1 MNLGT
6 LLDFAVERYPNHI
19 ALVQGLKSYTYV
31 QLQNEVEKVA
41 ASLQRLGIQ
50 KQDRVVVILKNR
62 HENVMV
68 YWALQKIGAIYTPI
82 NHRLSTK
89 EVEYCVNDAEA
100 KAVVYELASQNAVLG
115 SNFARRPILIGVEN
129 YNGVD
134 ISYPELVD
142 RSPRSYQKPTLDE
155 NDISIMLYT
164 SGTTGRPKGVPRT
177 HRNEYASAMAHIVQ
191 NQYHLWESTLGVM
204 PLYHTMGVRSLLSI
218 AFLNGKFALLPECDF
233 DAGEALEIVHKE
245 GISSLYLVPT
255 LYHDMLTHP
264 DFYKYDLSKLEKI
277 GYAGAAMTTTLVNQC
292 MSLLKPKLFVNHYG
306 STEVY
311 TFTICPNVHE
321 KPGSAGKPGIH
332 QNIRLVKADPD
343 GHSTPDDIVGK
354 EEVGEIIANLDSI
367 EAFKGY
373 WNRPDATNKA
383 IREGWYF
390 TGDIGFIDEDG
401 DLFVVGRVDDMIIS
415 GGENIHPLEVEDC
428 LTQHPKVLEASV
440 IGEQDDRWGQI
451 VSAYIVSKDESVTAQ
466 ELDEFCKNLPSLSNF
481 KRPRKYTFVKEI
493 PKSPVG
499 KILRRKLREGDFDA
513 LHNQSETISK

>member
-6 LLDFAVERYPNHI
+6 LLDFTVERYPNHI
-19 ALVQGLKSYTYV
+19 ALVQGPKSYTYV
-31 QLQNEVEKVA
+31 QMQNEVEKVA
-41 ASLQRLGIQ
+41 ASLQCLGIQ

-62 HENVMV
+62 YENIMI
-68 YWALQKIGAIYTPI
+68 YWALQKIGATYTPI
-82 NHRLSTK
+82 NHRLSAK
-89 EVEYCVNDAEA
+89 EIEYCVNDAEA
-100 KAVVYELASQNAVLG
+100 KAIVYELSSQNAVLG
-115 SNFARRPILIGVEN
+115 SNFSERPILIGVEN

-164 SGTTGRPKGVPRT
+164 SGTSGRPKGVPRT

-191 NQYHLWESTLGVM
+191 NQYQLGESTLGVM
-204 PLYHTMGVRSLLSI
+204 PLYHTMGVRSLLSM
-218 AFLNGKFALLPECDF
+218 AFLNGKFALLPESDF

-306 STEVY
+306 CTEIY
-311 TFTICPNVHE
+311 TFTICPNVNE

-451 VSAYIVSKDESVTAQ
+451 VSAYIVLKDESVTAQ
-466 ELDEFCKNLPSLSNF
+466 ELDEFCKNLACLSNF

-513 LHNQSETISK
+513 LDNQSKAISQ

>member
-1 MNLGT
+1 MNLDT

-19 ALVQGLKSYTYV
+19 ALVQDQKSYTYV
-31 QLQNEVEKVA
+31 QLQKEVEKVA

-50 KQDRVVVILKNR
+50 KQERVAVILKNR
-62 HENVMV
+62 IENVMV
-68 YWALQKIGAIYTPI
+68 YWALQKLGAIYTPL

-100 KAVVYELASQNAVLG
+100 KAVVYELASQRAVLG
-115 SNFARRPILIGVEN
+115 ANFTEKPILIGVEDN
-129 YNGVD
+129 DGVD

-142 RSPRSYQKPTLDE
+142 RSPGSYEKPSLDE

-191 NQYHLWESTLGVM
+191 NQYQLWESTLGVM
-204 PLYHTMGVRSLLSI
+204 PLYHTMGVRSMLSM
-218 AFLNGKFALLPECDF
+218 AFLNGKFALLPDF
-233 DAGEALEIVHKE
+233 DSGDALEIVHREK
-245 GISSLYLVPT
+245 ISSLYLIPT

-264 DFYKYDLSKLEKI
+264 DFHNYDLSSLEKI
-277 GYAGAAMTTTLVNQC
+277 GYAGAAMTTALVNQC
-292 MSLLKPKLFVNHYG
+292 VELLKPKVFVNHYG

-311 TFTICPNVHE
+311 TFTICPDVSK
-321 KPGSAGKPGIH
+321 KPGSAGKPGLH
-332 QNIRLVKADPD
+332 QNIRVVKADPD
-343 GHSTPDDIVGK
+343 GNSTADDIVGK

-373 WNRPDATNKA
+373 WNRPDATSKA
-383 IREGWYF
+383 IRDGWYF
-390 TGDIGFIDEDG
+390 TGDIGLIDEDG

-428 LTQHPKVLEASV
+428 LTQHPKVLEATV

-451 VSAYIVSKDESVTAQ
+451 VSAYIVSKGEAVTAQ
-466 ELDEFCKNLPSLSNF
+466 ELDEFCKNYPNMSNF

-499 KILRRKLREGDFDA
+499 KILRRKLREGDFEA
-513 LHNQSETISK
+513 LHNQSEPVNQ